1 MKESLFSNC
10 SSFTTNDIS
19 YPSLFSQENLP
30 FASTTLK
37 VLNYNSQSSQYQ
49 PLPILS
55 QIQKAHHSLAAI
67 AKPKNVQKRILPT
80 APERILDAPDLC
92 DDYYLNLIDWG
103 RDNVLAVCL
112 GASLYLWNG
121 ESKQISQLLSSDRD
135 AAGNPSS
142 TTLTSVAYSKDRDAT
157 LAVGFSDSMIQ
168 LWDTAKNVQIR
179 KLAGHT
185 NRVSSLSWNQWILT
199 SGGRD
204 SAIIHHDV
212 RIQDSIIKKV
222 DNAHTQEI
230 CGLKWSPDGSQLAS
244 GSNDN
249 SLMVWDVNLLNTPR
263 MVIRV
268 HKAAVK
274 ALAWCPWQSQTLA
287 SGGGTADRTMKI
299 WNTGTGTLVNSIDT
313 ESQVCAIVW
322 NKSKKE
328 IISSHG
334 FLHNQITVRK
344 WPSLE
349 VVGEMKGHESR
360 VLHLVISPDESTLV
374 SAGADETL
382 RFWKLG
388 EAETCKSK
396 NQSFLSD
403 LR

>member
-1 MKESLFSNC
+1 MLD
-10 SSFTTNDIS
+10 TNTAG
-19 YPSLFSQENLP
+19 PSTNFRI
-30 FASTTLK
+30 
-37 VLNYNSQSSQYQ
+37 LNYSYNSAQNQ
-49 PLPILS
+49 PLPILT
-55 QIQKAHHSLAAI
+55 QVQKAHHSLI
-67 AKPKNVQKRILPT
+67 TKAKPKSIQKRVLPT
-80 APERILDAPDLC
+80 APERILDAPELC

-121 ESKQISQLLSSDRD
+121 NNKEISQLLSVETDPD
-135 AAGNPSS
+135 GNPSS
-142 TTLTSVAYSKDRDAT
+142 TTLTSVSYSRDRDAT
-157 LAVGFSDSMIQ
+157 LAAGFSDATVQI
-168 LWDTAKNVQIR
+168 WDTAKRVQIR
-179 KLAGHT
+179 KLSGHA

-204 SAIIHHDV
+204 STIIHHDV
-212 RIQDSIIKKV
+212 RIQNSIIKKV
-222 DNAHTQEI
+222 DNAHTQEV

-249 SLMVWDVNLLNTPR
+249 SLLIWDVGLLDTPR
-263 MVIRV
+263 FVIRE

-274 ALAWCPWQSQTLA
+274 ALAWCPWQSQVLA
-287 SGGGTADRTMKI
+287 SGGGTADRTLRI
-299 WNTGTGTLVNSIDT
+299 WNTNTGALINSVDT

-328 IISSHG
+328 ILSSHG
-334 FLHNQITVRK
+334 FLHNQVTVRK

-349 VVGEMKGHESR
+349 IVGEMKGHESR

-388 EAETCKSK
+388 DPETTKSK